1 MWLISTPSTGRRWNV
16 GEVDASLG
24 GEGGDTQ
31 IFSGDSLGLVCAD
44 LGLSLG
50 LLVLEPDGLFLE
62 SDCAATVVR
71 AVCLGD
77 ICGVSLAIMACE
89 VGG

>member
-1 MWLISTPSTGRRWNV
+1 MV
-16 GEVDASLG
+16 GTSLG
-24 GEGGDTQ
+24 GEGGEGDTAL
-31 IFSGDSLGLVCAD
+31 FSGESLGLVCPD

-50 LLVLEPDGLFLE
+50 LFVLEPDGLFLE
-62 SDCAATVVR
+62 SDCAATVIR
-71 AVCLGD
+71 DVCFGD